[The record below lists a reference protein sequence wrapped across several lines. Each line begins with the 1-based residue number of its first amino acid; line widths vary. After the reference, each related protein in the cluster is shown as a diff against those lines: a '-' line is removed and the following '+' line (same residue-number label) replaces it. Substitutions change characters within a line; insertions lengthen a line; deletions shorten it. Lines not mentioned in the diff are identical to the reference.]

1 MSTERIVLATD
12 IAVERRGS
20 VTHIVFPDGHD
31 MRLLGFCATPLRNTY
46 YLTDL
51 LVEVYSHIESFCH
64 EEYIYTSWLAHAVR
78 STEPHVNLEYIMVAG
93 KQRLIDREMRIPL
106 VVQGPQ
112 NVWQVRFED
121 GELGDLKNADVN
133 VE

>member
-1 MSTERIVLATD
+1 MSVDKIVLMTD
-12 IAVERRGS
+12 ISVERRGS

-31 MRLLGFCATPLRNTY
+31 MRFAGFGAMPLRNTY

-51 LVEVYSHIESFCH
+51 LVEVYSHLESFCH

-78 STEPHVNLEYIMVAG
+78 ATEPHINLEFIMVAG

-106 VVQGPQ
+106 IVRGPQ
-112 NVWQVRFED
+112 NIWQVRFED
-121 GELGDLKNADVN
+121 VELGELQKVDVCTK
-133 VE
+133 